1 MQEEDGFDIG
11 AFESRLKILS
21 HGLLVATISII
32 ALQTLQEVLMPLF
45 IALGLYLVLKPG
57 ANWLE
62 KEGVPPLMGHTI
74 MLLLLTLVIV
84 STAFFAWLQVDTFLD
99 DDQRIEDYNQSF
111 GEILENGT
119 TMPGIGE
126 SMQIAYDNWM
136 NGTGL
141 MGVADGLGLSGGGM
155 GGAVTSSMSTGMM
168 VLFILLFVI
177 FEASLLP
184 GRIHAAFPGD
194 SLGRFDAIAK
204 KASAGVNTYIVV
216 KTGVSFG
223 TGASAGVIMLIFG
236 IDLWFV
242 WALLT
247 FLLNYVPYIGSL
259 IATVPPIMLAALT
272 FGIGGMFGL
281 FVLLLITNQQVWGNV
296 IETKWS
302 GTALDVSP
310 VLLIVVT
317 TFSYWLW
324 GIIGMVV
331 SIPYMMVV
339 KIILENI
346 DQTRPLA
353 VLMSERAPDL
363 QRVWKEALEDGK
375 LETWELRRILEL
387 QRNLGISDREMKK
400 VAGRSAVD
408 SALERGEIADIEVD
422 FIRRVARGS
431 PVHDAVASG
440 LIIGP
445 ISTGMTSMLQQL
457 SSYLESIEGEE
468 E

>member
-1 MQEEDGFDIG
+1 MEQSQDFDLDV
-11 AFESRLKILS
+11 FERRLKVIS
-21 HGLLVATISII
+21 HALIIATITII

-74 MLLLLTLVIV
+74 MLLFLTLVIV
-84 STAFFAWLQVDTFLD
+84 STAFFAWLQIDGFLD
-99 DDQRIEDYNQSF
+99 DDQRIDEYNQSF

-119 TMPGIGE
+119 TMPSVGE
-126 SMQIAYDNWM
+126 SFQLAHDNWM
-136 NGTGL
+136 NGTG
-141 MGVADGLGLSGGGM
+141 MAGVAEGMGFSANGM
-155 GGAVTSSMSTGMM
+155 GGIVTSSFSTGLM
-168 VLFILLFVI
+168 VMFILMFVI

-184 GRIHAAFPGD
+184 GRINAAFPGD
-194 SLGRFDAIAK
+194 SLGRFDAVSK
-204 KASAGVNTYIVV
+204 KVSEGVNTYIVV

-223 TGASAGVIMLIFG
+223 TGACAGIIMLMFG

-247 FLLNYVPYIGSL
+247 FLLNYIPYIGSL
-259 IATVPPIMLAALT
+259 MATVPPILLAALSM
-272 FGIGGMFGL
+272 GIGGMFGV
-281 FVLLLITNQQVWGNV
+281 FVIMLLLNQQVWGNV

-310 VLLIVVT
+310 VLLIIVT
-317 TFSYWLW
+317 TFAFWLW

-346 DQTRPLA
+346 EQTRPLA

-363 QRVWKEALEDGK
+363 KKVWQDALEDGK
-375 LETWELRRILEL
+375 LETWELSRLLEL
-387 QRNLGISDREMKK
+387 KRNLGISDAEMNR

-408 SALERGEIADIEVD
+408 GALERGEVVALEVD
-422 FIRRVARGS
+422 FIRKVAKNS
-431 PVHDAVASG
+431 PVHDAISSRLVT
-440 LIIGP
+440 GP
-445 ISTGMTSMLQQL
+445 IDADMTSFLQQL
-457 SSYLESIEGEE
+457 SSHLEQTFEE

>member
-1 MQEEDGFDIG
+1 MEAEDDWSLDL
-11 AFESRLKILS
+11 FERRLKVIS
-21 HGLLVATISII
+21 HALVIATITIV

-74 MLLLLTLVIV
+74 MLLFLTLVIV
-84 STAFFAWLQVDTFLD
+84 STAFFAWMQIDGFLD
-99 DDQRIEDYNQSF
+99 DDARIEEYNQSF
-111 GEILENGT
+111 GEILQNGT
-119 TMPGIGE
+119 SMPGLGE
-126 SMQIAYDNWM
+126 SFQMAHDNWM
-136 NGTGL
+136 NGTG
-141 MGVADGLGLSGGGM
+141 MAGVAQGMGFSADGM
-155 GGAVTSSMSTGMM
+155 GGVVTSSFSTGLM
-168 VLFILLFVI
+168 VLFILMFVI

-184 GRIHAAFPGD
+184 GRINAAFPGD
-194 SLGRFDAIAK
+194 SLGRFDAVSK
-204 KASAGVNTYIVV
+204 KVSEGVNTYIVV

-223 TGASAGVIMLIFG
+223 TGACAGIIMLLFG

-247 FLLNYVPYIGSL
+247 FLLNYIPYIGSL
-259 IATVPPIMLAALT
+259 MATVPPILLAALAM
-272 FGIGGMFGL
+272 GLGGMFAV
-281 FVLLLITNQQVWGNV
+281 FVVLLLLNQQVWGNV

-310 VLLIVVT
+310 VLLIIVT
-317 TFSYWLW
+317 TFAFWLW

-346 DQTRPLA
+346 ERTRPLA

-363 QRVWKEALEDGK
+363 RKVWQDALEDGK
-375 LETWELRRILEL
+375 LETWELSRLLEL
-387 QRNLGISDREMKK
+387 QRNLNISEHEMKR

-408 SALERGEIADIEVD
+408 AALERGEVAKIEVD
-422 FIRRVARGS
+422 FIQRVARGS
-431 PVHDAVASG
+431 PVQDAVRTG
-440 LIIGP
+440 LVAGP
-445 ISTGMTSMLQQL
+445 ITEDMSRFLQHL
-457 SSYLESIEGEE
+457 SLHLEEHFEE